1 MMDIKAA
8 LKSLVEHRPLT
19 HQEMT
24 DVMQSIMTGETT
36 AAQIGSFLMGLRMK
50 GETVEEIVAAAQ
62 VMRRLATP
70 VSLNL
75 PHLVDIVGTGGDGQ
89 NTFNVSTTSAF
100 VVAAAGGNV
109 AKHGNRSVSSRCGS
123 ADVLE
128 ALGVKLN
135 LTPAQIAQCV
145 EQIGIGLMFAPQ
157 HHAAMQH
164 AITPR
169 RDMGIR
175 TIFNLLGPLTN
186 PANTPH
192 QLLGVFSPLW
202 LQPVAQVLQKLGS
215 QHVLIV
221 HSEDGLDEI
230 SIAAPTQVVEL
241 KNDAIESYMLTP
253 EQFGFTRHSL
263 DNIRVTSVDDSVAM
277 LRNVLNNQDSPAK
290 DVVLLNAGAAIYAA
304 DLVDNLAQGIARAR
318 TVLENGQALAKLTAL
333 VQLTQSFN
341 SI

>member
-8 LKSLVEHRPLT
+8 LKSLAEHRPLT

-75 PHLVDIVGTGGDGQ
+75 PHLVDIVGTGGDERH
-89 NTFNVSTTSAF
+89 TFNVSTTSAF

-123 ADVLE
+123 ADALE
-128 ALGVKLN
+128 SLGVKLD

-145 EQIGIGLMFAPQ
+145 EQIGIGFMFAPQ
-157 HHAAMQH
+157 HHVAMQY

-192 QLLGVFSPLW
+192 QLVGVFSPLW
-202 LQPVAQVLQKLGS
+202 LQPVAQVLQQLGS
-215 QHVLIV
+215 QHVLVV
-221 HSEDGLDEI
+221 HSGRWI
-230 SIAAPTQVVEL
+230 GRNQHCYA
-241 KNDAIESYMLTP
+241 Y
-253 EQFGFTRHSL
+253 
-263 DNIRVTSVDDSVAM
+263 TS
-277 LRNVLNNQDSPAK
+277 
-290 DVVLLNAGAAIYAA
+290 G
-304 DLVDNLAQGIARAR
+304 
-318 TVLENGQALAKLTAL
+318 
-333 VQLTQSFN
+333 
-341 SI
+341 